1 MAANNNEVEQH
12 IVSPNMNIYC
22 LMIQKHT
29 SPIGLT
35 NDFSAL
41 LLCPNSPL
49 QKQSP
54 LVESES
60 KQTLWFCQI
69 STEEKPAGLLALP
82 LLHLLEQLLS
92 VYTAKILQLL
102 HNNRSW

>member
-1 MAANNNEVEQH
+1 MFQLKELVVWHFLLPEKKMQKSVATNINEVEQH

-29 SPIGLT
+29 SQIGLT

-41 LLCPNSPL
+41 LLLPNSPP

-60 KQTLWFCQI
+60 KQTL
-69 STEEKPAGLLALP
+69 
-82 LLHLLEQLLS
+82 
-92 VYTAKILQLL
+92 
-102 HNNRSW
+102 